1 MGDGNDQFWCFPILP
16 LHTVFTRVLFKSDLS
31 NHLINLRA
39 DQNVDDRAWNPRG
52 SKIFREEMLDYAD
65 YLGIPLNRPDLIPKA
80 VELSRRVG
88 NPNTLPDGWKE
99 FEDEETGT
107 KYYGNPESGG

>member
-1 MGDGNDQFWCFPILP
+1 MINFGDFPYLSFYYFIQSST
-16 LHTVFTRVLFKSDLS
+16 HVLFKSDLR
-31 NHLINLRA
+31 NHLINPLRA

-65 YLGIPLNRPDLIPKA
+65 YLGIPLNRLDLLPKA

-107 KYYGNPESGG
+107 KYYGHPESGG